1 MKKLNKFIVLAIVLC
16 LVSACGTEEDASGA
30 GGYDPLEYIELGEYK
45 GLKVERLS
53 TEVTDKD
60 VENLL
65 ESLLSS
71 EARYEEITD
80 HDDVREGDIANI
92 DFVGKRD
99 GVAFDGGTGKGYD
112 LKIGS
117 GTFIPGFEES
127 MIGMKVGETKDLDLT
142 FPEDYGAAELAGQD
156 VVFEVTVN
164 SLKKPAETKITDE
177 AVKEYTNG
185 EYESIADYKVKLK
198 EDLTSERLQYAD
210 SAMYTDLWE
219 QAVKNAT
226 VKGSL
231 PEKLVDEKKEL
242 MKNNA
247 LAYAESYNM
256 TMDEFLSGSMG
267 ITEAEFEEQTAD
279 YALKAAKESLV
290 LHAIADAEGL
300 NITDEELNEG
310 IDEYV
315 AMYNYPS
322 REEFINSTDLNEF
335 REYILESKVQ
345 EFLADNAVISVK
357 ERDSK

>member
-1 MKKLNKFIVLAIVLC
+1 MKKLNYCIILAAVLC
-16 LVSACGTEEDASGA
+16 LVSACAPKENAQE
-30 GGYDPLEYIELGEYK
+30 GYAYNPLEYIALGDYK

-53 TEVTDKD
+53 TDVTDDD
-60 VENLL
+60 VEDLL
-65 ESLLSS
+65 KSLLSS
-71 EARYEEITD
+71 AVQYEEITD
-80 HDDVREGDIANI
+80 HDDVRNGDIANI
-92 DFVGKRD
+92 DFVRKRD
-99 GVAFDGGTGKGYD
+99 GVAFDGGTGKSYD
-112 LKIGS
+112 LEIGS

-127 MIGMKVGETKDLDLT
+127 MVGMKVGETKELDLT

-164 SLKKPAETKITDE
+164 SLKKKAEAKITDE

-185 EYESIADYKVKLK
+185 AYETIDDYKVKLRD
-198 EDLTSERLQYAD
+198 DLVSESVQYAD
-210 SAMYTDLWE
+210 SAMYSDLWE
-219 QAVKNAT
+219 QAVDNAT

-231 PEKLVDEKKEL
+231 PEELVNEKKEL

-256 TMDEFLSGSMG
+256 TVEEFLNGSMG

-279 YALKAAKESLV
+279 YALKAAKEALV

-300 NITDEELNEG
+300 NVTDEELQNG

-315 AMYNYPS
+315 TMYNYPS
-322 REEFINSTDLNEF
+322 KEDFINSTDMDEF

-345 EFLADNAVISVK
+345 EFLADNAVITVR
-357 ERDSK
+357 ERDTD